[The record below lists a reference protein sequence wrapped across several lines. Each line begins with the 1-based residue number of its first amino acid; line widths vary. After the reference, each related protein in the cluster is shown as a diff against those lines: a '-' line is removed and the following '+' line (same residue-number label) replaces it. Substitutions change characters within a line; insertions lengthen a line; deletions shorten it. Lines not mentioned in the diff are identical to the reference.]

1 MIKANKGEEKVRVA
15 FPLLLLCGKLLSV
28 RLSPIESN
36 IDNFWVL
43 DGFLKICYPPGFPSH
58 PRRVTVMLRRIT
70 QQNLHLEAARTELR
84 PLQLPHYLL
93 LSACWLPSVLSCP
106 WILCGWSQKKKNPRS
121 LTSRP
126 SSCSTGEFPKC
137 NSCWYLFVSF
147 KLLAQCS

>member
-106 WILCGWSQKKKNPRS
+106 WILCGWSQKKIIHVPWPAGLLPAARGNF
-121 LTSRP
+121 P
-126 SSCSTGEFPKC
+126 SATAADI
-137 NSCWYLFVSF
+137 YLFPLS
-147 KLLAQCS
+147 C